1 MLLVFAITSGVI
13 FACGVYLM
21 LRRSMVRLL
30 IGLSLV
36 TYAVNLLIFS
46 IGDLS
51 KRAAPIVDVA
61 PPDAMADPLPQALIL
76 TAIVISFGVLAFTM
90 ALAYRASQAAETDNM
105 DALQDIEGEA

>member
-1 MLLVFAITSGVI
+1 MLLIFAITAGVI
-13 FACGVYLM
+13 FACGIYLM

-30 IGLSLV
+30 VGLSLV

-46 IGDLS
+46 TSDLGQ
-51 KRAAPIVDVA
+51 RAAPIVDAV
-61 PPDAMADPLPQALIL
+61 PTEEMADPLPQALIL

-90 ALAYRASQAAETDNM
+90 ALAYRASQAAGTDNM